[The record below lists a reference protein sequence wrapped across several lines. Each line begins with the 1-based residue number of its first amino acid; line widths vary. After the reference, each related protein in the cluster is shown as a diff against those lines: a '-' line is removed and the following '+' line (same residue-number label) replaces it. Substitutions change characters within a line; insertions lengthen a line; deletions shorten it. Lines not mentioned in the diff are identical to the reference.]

1 MYMAYSNTNTTH
13 TPHRSASTS
22 EGMTFISSYYSKAIV
37 RFVLLAVIL
46 GTVFSFGAM
55 VQAYAGDGAAIAK
68 TPVSETSINS
78 SPKAVVQDQV
88 IIQRGDTLWD
98 IASTHKKGSENIR
111 SYVDKLKTINHLTTS
126 SLKEGQVLL
135 LP

>member
-1 MYMAYSNTNTTH
+1 MYMAYSNTNKTH
-13 TPHRSASTS
+13 APYRSASTS
-22 EGMTFISSYYSKAIV
+22 KGMTFHSSYTKAII
-37 RFVLLAVIL
+37 RFILLAVIL

-68 TPVSETSINS
+68 TPVSVSSINII
-78 SPKAVVQDQV
+78 PKAVIQDQV
-88 IIQRGDTLWD
+88 VIQRGDTLWD
-98 IASTHKKGSENIR
+98 IASTHKNNDENVR
-111 SYVDKLKTINHLTTS
+111 SYIQKLKTINHLTTS

>member
-13 TPHRSASTS
+13 TPHRSASPS
-22 EGMTFISSYYSKAIV
+22 KGMTFIPSNTKAIV
-37 RFVLLAVIL
+37 RFILLAVIL

-55 VQAYAGDGAAIAK
+55 VQAYAGDGAATAK
-68 TPVSETSINS
+68 TTVSVTSINS
-78 SPKAVVQDQV
+78 SPKAVAQDQV
-88 IIQRGDTLWD
+88 VIQRGDTLWE
-98 IASTHKKGSENIR
+98 IASTHNKGNENIR

>member
-1 MYMAYSNTNTTH
+1 MYMAYSNTNSTH

-22 EGMTFISSYYSKAIV
+22 KGMTFNSSYTKAIV

-55 VQAYAGDGAAIAK
+55 VQAYAGDGAAIAR
-68 TPVSETSINS
+68 TPVSVTSINS

-88 IIQRGDTLWD
+88 VIQRGDTLWD
-98 IASTHKKGSENIR
+98 VASTHKKGNENIR